1 MILGSLDTFLEAGA
15 SQLKLGRLSAN
26 AGLLRALLE
35 YGTFREL
42 RIFCPT
48 NVERETLASQ
58 LAQSFAPELVK
69 RVRLSLQME
78 LPEALRAGEV
88 DLFHSAGWSRYLSG
102 LARLRS
108 RCAPH
113 PMPITGMIHSLNGPE
128 MSSRVRQFLSAQFL
142 SCDAVLCSST
152 AGRDAFARQLSLCGG
167 GYHGNLFTLAL
178 GVHEEC
184 FRTPERKS
192 SRAKL
197 GFRPEAFVFLWFGR
211 LSASSKADL
220 GPLLY
225 AFRRVWNLCPQVCLV
240 LAGGSDAGSVQAY
253 QAMVGELGLTDSV
266 QLTVN
271 PTDAQRATLY
281 GACDAFVSPVDNHQE
296 TFGLAVV
303 EAMAAGLP
311 VVVSDWDGYKDLVE
325 EGVTGFRIPTFWNQ
339 PPREHV
345 WLREILE
352 PDLAQLVLS
361 QNVAVDVVSL
371 SGRMAELANQPEKS
385 REMGARAS
393 QRARA
398 RFHWSVVIA
407 QLELFWGQLRHNA
420 KGCDNLQVHDWNWDP
435 WDAFGHYSTT
445 SLQMGHRLN
454 LSDDGRAVLA
464 GTLPM
469 PATWTDLAPIS
480 DGRLMTWIVRK
491 LEREGEQ
498 AFGSL
503 RSQACQEFHRNPEDV
518 TWMTL
523 WLLKYGIVE
532 LSD

>member
-1 MILGSLDTFLEAGA
+1 MVLGSLDTFLEAGA

-35 YGTFREL
+35 YGTFQEL

-48 NVERETLASQ
+48 NVERETLASLLSQ
-58 LAQSFAPELVK
+58 NFAPELARRVK
-69 RVRLSLQME
+69 LCLQME
-78 LPEALRAGEV
+78 LPEALRAGQI

-142 SCDAVLCSST
+142 SCDAVFCSST
-152 AGRDAFARQLSLCGG
+152 AGRDAFSRQLSLCGG
-167 GYHGNLFTLAL
+167 GYNGNLFTLAL

-184 FRTPERKS
+184 FHVPERKV
-192 SRAKL
+192 SRAMF
-197 GFRPEAFVFLWFGR
+197 GFPSDAFVFLWFGR

-225 AFRRVWNLCPQVCLV
+225 AFRRVRELCPNARLI
-240 LAGGSDAGSVQAY
+240 LAGGSDPGSVLAY
-253 QAMVGELGLTDSV
+253 DAMIGELGLKDSAK
-266 QLTVN
+266 LMVN
-271 PTDAQRATLY
+271 PSDEQRANLY

-361 QNVAVDVVSL
+361 QSVAVDVVSL
-371 SGRMAELANQPEKS
+371 SGRMVELASHPEMS
-385 REMGARAS
+385 REMGYRAG

-398 RFHWSVVIA
+398 RFHWKVVIA
-407 QLELFWGQLRHNA
+407 QLEIYWSQLLHNA
-420 KGCDNLQVHDWNWDP
+420 KGCDNQLGHDWNWDP

-454 LSDDGRAVLA
+454 LSDDGRAVLT
-464 GTLPM
+464 GKLPM

-480 DGRLMTWIVRK
+480 DGRLMTWIVRR

-498 AFGSL
+498 TFGAL
-503 RSQACQEFHRNPEDV
+503 RSNACQEFHRNPEDV

-523 WLLKYGIVE
+523 WLLKYGIIE